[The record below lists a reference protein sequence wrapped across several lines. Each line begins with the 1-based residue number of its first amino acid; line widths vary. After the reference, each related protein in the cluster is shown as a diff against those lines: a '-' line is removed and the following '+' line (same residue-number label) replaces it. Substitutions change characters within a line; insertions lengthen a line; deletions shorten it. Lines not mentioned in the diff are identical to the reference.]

1 MKNISL
7 ILLMGV
13 LTVSTQMF
21 AENTPYTPESI
32 LPKGVDDSVSV
43 NPYTGES
50 GPARKG
56 TVAATVNN
64 VALLNKLLLA
74 PQSAQNEKEIDQ
86 IIQTIEPLIP
96 SLKSIGM
103 FHFFTVS
110 EWLADDKQQP
120 GRALVGILYLEKFP
134 QELNDNLRTNLNMI
148 YRNSN
153 NTLLKEHIKKVVPEA
168 K

>member
-7 ILLMGV
+7 ILLVGI
-13 LTVSTQMF
+13 LSVSTQML

-32 LPKGVDDSVSV
+32 LPKGVDDTVSV

-74 PQSAQNEKEIDQ
+74 PQAPQNEKEINQ
-86 IIQTIEPLIP
+86 IIQTIDPLIP

-103 FHFFTVS
+103 F
-110 EWLADDKQQP
+110 
-120 GRALVGILYLEKFP
+120 
-134 QELNDNLRTNLNMI
+134 N
-148 YRNSN
+148 
-153 NTLLKEHIKKVVPEA
+153 
-168 K
+168 